1 MLSRSDLASAFADWI
16 LAPHRD
22 DMVPV
27 PAHRD
32 ADGVHV
38 DALPAATVA
47 YELSDH
53 SQPLPDE
60 VGVAMRLPASATYA
74 HVARLLWCMRDDET
88 LGVHSYDQAIR
99 TLQSLSPE
107 DFRRYYHVVDEAV
120 DAVTTTL
127 PVWPGN
133 EEPTPAA

>member
-1 MLSRSDLASAFADWI
+1 MLDRHDLARAFASWVR
-16 LAPHRD
+16 APRHD

-53 SQPLPDE
+53 SVTLPDD
-60 VGVAMRLPASATYA
+60 VGVALRLPTSATYA
-74 HVARLLWCMRDDET
+74 HAARLLWCMRDDPT
-88 LGVHSYDQAIR
+88 LRVRSYEEAIR
-99 TLQSLSPE
+99 TLQSLPPA
-107 DFRRYYHVVDEAV
+107 DFQRYYDVVDEAV

-127 PVWPGN
+127 PTWPG
-133 EEPTPAA
+133 PKDISAA